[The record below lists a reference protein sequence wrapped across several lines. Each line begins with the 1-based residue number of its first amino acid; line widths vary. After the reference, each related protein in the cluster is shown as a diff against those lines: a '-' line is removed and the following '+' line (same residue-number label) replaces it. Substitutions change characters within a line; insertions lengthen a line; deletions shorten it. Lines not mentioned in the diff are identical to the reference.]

1 MENEK
6 VVFVK
11 GDIEFSIP
19 TNHMFIQAIIVEAH
33 LKDVLGLNEEE
44 ARQVIE
50 LLSTKHKLSNQF

>member
-1 MENEK
+1 M
-6 VVFVK
+6 VFVK

-44 ARQVIE
+44 VRQVIE